1 MQLLGGLSAKN
12 FLSRFWQKK
21 PLLIR
26 DAIPGFAGIIQAS
39 ELFRLAGRDD
49 VESRIVGRRAGRWT
63 LAQGPFS
70 RVDIARQPRTR
81 WTLLVQGVNLSH
93 PPAEALLRRFA
104 FIPYA
109 RLDDVMVSYA
119 APGGGVGP
127 HVDSYDVFLLQGAG
141 RRRWRLSG
149 KVAGEFDGLYDKAA
163 PLRVLKRFRPEQEW
177 VLGPGDML
185 YLPPGWAHE
194 GTALDACT
202 TCSIGFR
209 APARAELASEFYAWL
224 ALRAGAGT
232 NLRGL
237 YEDAGLRPA
246 ANAGDIPRGLVRAA
260 ARAVRAVRWS
270 DQDLTSFVGTYLT
283 TPKARVVFEA
293 PRRPLGLADFS
304 RRCRRAGVALD
315 PRTQLLFHGRRFFV
329 NGEALAPSRAI
340 ARPLA
345 RLAHARRLG
354 AGPLPA
360 PLCAL
365 LHRWYLSG
373 WARPDGGG

>member
-26 DAIPGFAGIIQAS
+26 DAIPGFTGIIQPP

-49 VESRIVGRRAGRWT
+49 VESRIVRHRGGRWT
-63 LAQGPFS
+63 LTHGPFALA
-70 RVDIARQPRTR
+70 DIGRQPKSA
-81 WTLLVQGVNLSH
+81 WTLLVQGVNFFH
-93 PPAEALLRRFA
+93 PPADALLRRFD
-104 FIPYA
+104 FIPHA

-149 KVAGEFDGLYDKAA
+149 KGPREFDPAA
-163 PLRVLKRFRPEQEW
+163 PLRVLRRFRPEEDW
-177 VLGPGDML
+177 ILGPGDML

-209 APARAELASEFYAWL
+209 APSRTELAAEFLAWL
-224 ALRAGAGT
+224 GLRAD
-232 NLRGL
+232 LPGL
-237 YEDAGLRPA
+237 YRDPRLRPA
-246 ANAGDIPRGLVRAA
+246 ANPAEIPREIVRAA
-260 ARAVRAVRWS
+260 GRAVRAVRWGE
-270 DQDLTSFVGTYLT
+270 QDLTAFVGSYLT
-283 TPKARVVFEA
+283 APKARVAFA
-293 PRRPLGLADFS
+293 PPRRPLALADFS
-304 RRCRRAGVALD
+304 RRCRDTGVALD
-315 PRTQLLFHGRRFFV
+315 PRSQLLFRGRTFFV
-329 NGEALAPSRAI
+329 NGEPFAPGRRLAPPLR
-340 ARPLA
+340 RLA
-345 RLAHARRLG
+345 RARRLG
-354 AGPLPA
+354 AGRLPA
-360 PLCAL
+360 GLCAL

-373 WARPDGGG
+373 WAWPGDGHG